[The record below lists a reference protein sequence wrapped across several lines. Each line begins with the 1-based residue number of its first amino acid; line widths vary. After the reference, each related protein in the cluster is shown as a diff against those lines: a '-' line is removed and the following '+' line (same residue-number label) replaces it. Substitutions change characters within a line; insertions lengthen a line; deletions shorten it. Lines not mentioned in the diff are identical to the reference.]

1 MKFLEGER
9 SGQASEGEGKGRG
22 REWEAGGKAD
32 CWTLKDTA
40 IPLLS
45 TVETKKP
52 ENTPWY

>member
-1 MKFLEGER
+1 MKLLEGER

-22 REWEAGGKAD
+22 REREAGGKVNY
-32 CWTLKDTA
+32 WTLKDTA

-52 ENTPWY
+52 GNAPRY